1 MIVAS
6 SSVGPTFLKEPPAR
20 IDFAN
25 DTGARVD
32 CSAGGSPPPNISWQL
47 GDGKSVVGIPQTTE
61 LLSNGSLLFLPFR
74 PSGYRHDV
82 HAATY
87 RCVAANS
94 VGRILSRD
102 VRVRAVVLQ
111 YYEVQVY
118 YNKNVVRGN
127 TAVLKCTIPSF
138 VREYITVTSWVQDSS
153 FNIYP
158 STKGVLLSSP
168 PSSLLGVSHGE
179 SCDGAC
185 EADGQRRNP
194 RGGKMSQLA
203 KGDTSGPGFTNGS
216 KSAPA
221 QV

>member
-1 MIVAS
+1 MIAAS

-158 STKGVLLSSP
+158 STKG
-168 PSSLLGVSHGE
+168 
-179 SCDGAC
+179 
-185 EADGQRRNP
+185 
-194 RGGKMSQLA
+194 GKMELV
-203 KGDTSGPGFTNGS
+203 GEGLYVGS
-216 KSAPA
+216 SS
-221 QV
+221 VCV